1 MRKTEAIIGKIIVL
15 VFIGRTDEADWSAE
29 FEYPDI
35 AVKTATEV
43 LRINQVGRELLALME
58 KEKITK
64 D

>member
-1 MRKTEAIIGKIIVL
+1 MFVGRIEEA
-15 VFIGRTDEADWSAE
+15 EWSAE

-35 AVKTATEV
+35 SVKTADEV
-43 LRINQVGRELLALME
+43 LKMSCVGRELLALME